1 MWPACL
7 ASACSH
13 WWLLQSRYHRADADR
28 PPRPCLHL
36 CNTHIFVLRTVQA
49 ATLARGR
56 TVRQSK
62 LMFYAKVVEKA
73 LQTYERDGWGE
84 FPTQIIP
91 ERREIRQVLCSD
103 PRAPPAAAFC
113 YSALVRAQCFSGLC
127 ATSTWGPAFKAGA
140 APCAA

>member
-1 MWPACL
+1 M
-7 ASACSH
+7 
-13 WWLLQSRYHRADADR
+13 
-28 PPRPCLHL
+28 HL
-36 CNTHIFVLRTVQA
+36 RVVQA

-103 PRAPPAAAFC
+103 PKAPAAAATC
-113 YSALVRAQCFSGLC
+113 YPAQVPAQRFSSLC
-127 ATSTWGPAFKAGA
+127 AT
-140 APCAA
+140 